1 MSVHKAIT
9 QHVNKQNHRINDF
22 LALDQQREYYIEEAL
37 ELCKQG
43 KAFST
48 DKINEVTK
56 RINELAKQ
64 GIIPS
69 RKQVTNEMIQEYAS
83 KLKESN

>member
-9 QHVNKQNHRINDF
+9 QHVNKQNSRINDF

-43 KAFST
+43 KAFAT
-48 DKINEVTK
+48 DKINEVTN

-69 RKQVTNEMIQEYAS
+69 RTQVTNEMIQVYAS
-83 KLKESN
+83 KFKESN